1 VTPPGEDIP
10 DLILESLS
18 QPSEMTIPSTAG
30 MLLFTGLN
38 STAHLLVCLRFNL
51 TVTGETA
58 RLTADL
64 STWAL
69 VGRDLHPQDDF
80 SEFHEMT
87 VTSLLSDQQS
97 LVAAANTSP
106 IPLRRRKFLGRL
118 LWSVSCP
125 VLICQGVKQH
135 NPRFS

>member
-1 VTPPGEDIP
+1 
-10 DLILESLS
+10 
-18 QPSEMTIPSTAG
+18 M
-30 MLLFTGLN
+30 FTGLN

-64 STWAL
+64 PGWAL

-87 VTSLLSDQQS
+87 VTSLLSDQQC
-97 LVAAANTSP
+97 LVATTKELFDRIQFTSINVDQP
-106 IPLRRRKFLGRL
+106 
-118 LWSVSCP
+118 SCKMTLP
-125 VLICQGVKQH
+125 KL
-135 NPRFS
+135 SLT